1 MILAIASG
9 KGGTGKT
16 TVAVSMAI
24 SLAARAQTT
33 LVDLD
38 VEAPNAHL
46 FLETEW
52 DISQRAY
59 IPVPL
64 VDEDRCTRC
73 GACGDLCQFAA
84 IKVLG
89 QTIITFTP
97 MCHGCTGCWTICPEK
112 CISQDRRELGEVLGG
127 KVYGVEGSLRLLMG
141 RSRVGEAMSPPL
153 MKKVM
158 AAIEPTEAVVI
169 DAPPGVS
176 CPAMTACGFADAVL
190 LVTEPTPF
198 GLYDLKLAVSAFSSL
213 GKPLGVVVNRAG
225 LGDDRV
231 YDYCR
236 EQGLE
241 ILAEIPYDR
250 EVALGYSQ
258 GQTLGQIK
266 PQWGQRLAELYDHFA
281 ALPPAAAPLGA
292 GAGA

>member
-1 MILAIASG
+1 MILAVASG

-16 TVAVSMAI
+16 TVAVS
-24 SLAARAQTT
+24 LAAALAQRGGTA

-38 VEAPNAHL
+38 VEAPNDHL
-46 FLETEW
+46 FFQADWNL
-52 DISQRAY
+52 SQRAY

-73 GACGDLCQFAA
+73 GACSDLCQFAA

-89 QTIITFTP
+89 SAIVTFTP
-97 MCHGCTGCWTICPEK
+97 MCHGCGGCWTVCPED

-127 KVYGVEGSLRLLMG
+127 RVAGEPGDLRLLMG

-158 AAIEPTEAVVI
+158 AALEPAEAVVI

-198 GLYDLKLAVSAFSSL
+198 GLYDLKLAVTALSGL
-213 GKPLGVVVNRAG
+213 GKPLAVVVNRAG
-225 LGDDRV
+225 LGDERV
-231 YDYCR
+231 YEYC
-236 EQGLE
+236 QDKGLD

-250 EVALGYSQ
+250 QVALAYSH
-258 GQTLGQIK
+258 GQTLGQAR
-266 PQWGQRLAELYDHFA
+266 PEWNQRLVDLYDQMRA
-281 ALPPAAAPLGA
+281 RIAPPAAAGD
-292 GAGA
+292 GERS